1 MKMKNYLIPIILIL
15 FTASPLFGQS
25 DGEKKFSF
33 RTALVVNA
41 LTYNLDK
48 QNGVGF
54 HFGQIPPTQINK
66 DNVETLEKSFYGI
79 NYAYAFDCIN
89 CD

>member
-1 MKMKNYLIPIILIL
+1 MKNYLIPIILIL

-25 DGEKKFSF
+25 ADEKRFSF

-48 QNGVGF
+48 QNAVGF
-54 HFGQIPPTQINK
+54 HFSEIPPTEINK
-66 DNVETLEKSFYGI
+66 DNDYIIRKPQHDVTI
-79 NYAYAFDCIN
+79 NLIVRS
-89 CD
+89 